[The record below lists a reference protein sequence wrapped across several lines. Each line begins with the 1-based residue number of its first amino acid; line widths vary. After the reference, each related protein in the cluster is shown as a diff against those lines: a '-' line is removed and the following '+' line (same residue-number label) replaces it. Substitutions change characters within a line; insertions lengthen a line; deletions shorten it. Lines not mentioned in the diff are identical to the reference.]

1 MAGYLKDVRGFEKTV
16 KQLLGEATQELGK
29 GNEHVVRLQKRLK
42 IVQDE
47 IAEVAA
53 EVQETV

>member
-1 MAGYLKDVRGFEKTV
+1 MASYLKDVKAFEKTV
-16 KQLLGEATQELGK
+16 KQLLAEATQELGK
-29 GNEHVVRLQKRLK
+29 GNEHVVRLEQRLK

-53 EVQETV
+53 EVQETA